1 MIKPINK
8 STNYPKFKADTHTID
23 DKTGEYKDP
32 MMKWPL
38 RGAAFTNE
46 IGEALRPIIGGYAT
60 LSWAPAL
67 MYIGADIYDKYKNDQ
82 NEYSPNSRRCLKQAV
97 FQGMASVFLPLVA
110 VKAGQNVFSQLGKL
124 SDEKIS
130 LNAKEQIS
138 KVAEEFIAN
147 GKMRA
152 YHNKDGECIKEF
164 LDIVNNKIDYKQ
176 QKLSA
181 KNPLSKIWY
190 SLEDKFSKFLKINSK
205 TKKQEYAEKT
215 IKDLID
221 LRKNILNPST
231 EFAAGKLY
239 SNYNSALKNGQ
250 TNSVA
255 VKSVLTKYQN
265 NTLMKGN
272 FIKTIGG
279 FVALGM
285 FIKPIDHFV
294 ENVLIGKY
302 VGPKIDRIN
311 KSDIKNK

>member
-1 MIKPINK
+1 MIQPIIK
-8 STNYPKFKADTHTID
+8 STNNHNFKADNHTID
-23 DKTGEYKDP
+23 SKTGEYKDP

-46 IGEALRPIIGGYAT
+46 IGEALRPVIGKYAT
-60 LSWAPAL
+60 LTWVPAL

-82 NEYSPNSRRCLKQAV
+82 NEYSPDSRRCLKQAI

-124 SDEKIS
+124 SEDKIS

-138 KVAEEFIAN
+138 RVAEEFIAN

-152 YHNKDGECIKEF
+152 YHEKDAECVKEF
-164 LDIVNNKIDYKQ
+164 LEIVNNKIDYKQ
-176 QKLSA
+176 HKLSA

-190 SLEDKFSKFLKINSK
+190 SAEEKFSKILKINSK

-221 LRKNILNPST
+221 LRKNVLNPST

-250 TNSVA
+250 TKSVA
-255 VKSVLTKYQN
+255 VKSVLTKYQKN
-265 NTLMKGN
+265 KMMKGN
-272 FIKTIGG
+272 FIKTLGG
-279 FVALGM
+279 FVALGA

-302 VGPKIDRIN
+302 VGPKIDGTN
-311 KSDIKNK
+311 KSHIKNK